1 MWAKHQVT
9 KDLGQEAYGDEVTRR
24 SKKVGG
30 HSCEK
35 NQEGLNSCLG
45 VKDYNSLHNSVGK
58 CWSDIVHMKKITQG
72 LPFQNIFNISGPK
85 VLLTV
90 GKKMLSRDQNLGQKV
105 IEGRG
110 AGTGAQE
117 KG

>member
-9 KDLGQEAYGDEVTRR
+9 KDLGQEAYGGEVTRR

-58 CWSDIVHMKKITQG
+58 CWSDIVHMKKILQA
-72 LPFQNIFNISGPK
+72 LPFQNIFNISGP
-85 VLLTV
+85 
-90 GKKMLSRDQNLGQKV
+90 
-105 IEGRG
+105 EC
-110 AGTGAQE
+110 QE
-117 KG
+117 KDVEPRSKSWAKSD